1 MDYSEEAYQQLLKMR
16 ALGKK
21 NYDEERYGKSL
32 SDRRKAHEALY
43 KATDAYC
50 KDFTDENGKIVD
62 DRRYDLLLAETQ
74 VSLFRDIIDGKRSDP
89 NMTDTMYEMR
99 GYKMM
104 EEPDVTFGKWRLDFF
119 GDEGYWIPGIPR
131 RYGDNK

>member
-1 MDYSEEAYQQLLKMR
+1 MR

-32 SDRRKAHEALY
+32 SDLRKAHKALDKAINASY
-43 KATDAYC
+43 KDPNDA
-50 KDFTDENGKIVD
+50 NGEIVEG
-62 DRRYDLLLAETQ
+62 RRYDLLQAETQ
-74 VSLFRDIIDGKRSDP
+74 VTLLREIRDGKRSDP
-89 NMTDTMYEMR
+89 NMTDTMYEIR

-104 EEPDVTFGKWRLDFF
+104 EKPDVTFSKWRLDFF